1 MQNGSSDLRI
11 ACAPRLSPDHSVAA
25 RSLRAPA
32 EVQRGQAFTKSMFVS
47 GEMRD
52 LTINIDS
59 AKWRQIEKE
68 YGASLSPT
76 VRADIIRASEAF
88 LFLENFERMPGPLAK
103 VKVILEAHDKAATR
117 FFNELFAGASAVS
130 DAGIYAHHLIEKN
143 FKASPMGKDAAGL
156 DALLSLL
163 RAFHIACN
171 TSIKQLNDASTSS
184 AFRKGNAWAT
194 WISRLTEIL
203 KAVKLP
209 VAVRKDGGSESK
221 TDKQSP
227 FVSFVWELQKCLPAE
242 CRRHTQ
248 SEAALADA
256 LSD

>member
-1 MQNGSSDLRI
+1 MAN
-11 ACAPRLSPDHSVAA
+11 SP
-25 RSLRAPA
+25 
-32 EVQRGQAFTKSMFVS
+32 EVMFVS
-47 GEMRD
+47 GETRD

-59 AKWRQIEKE
+59 AKWRQIEKA
-68 YGASLSPT
+68 YGSSLSPT
-76 VRADIIRASEAF
+76 VRADIVRASEAF
-88 LFLENFERMPGPLAK
+88 LFLESFERTPEPLAK

-117 FFNELFAGASAVS
+117 FFNELFAGPTAVS

-143 FKASPMGKDAAGL
+143 FKTSPMGKNAAGL
-156 DALLSLL
+156 DALLNLL

-171 TSIKQLNDASTSS
+171 TSIKQLNDASASS

-209 VAVRKDGGSESK
+209 VAVRKDGGSKSK
-221 TDKQSP
+221 RDKQSP

-256 LSD
+256 LKLPPAC

>member
-1 MQNGSSDLRI
+1 VAN
-11 ACAPRLSPDHSVAA
+11 SP
-25 RSLRAPA
+25 
-32 EVQRGQAFTKSMFVS
+32 EVMFVS
-47 GEMRD
+47 GETRD

-59 AKWRQIEKE
+59 ATWRQIEKA
-68 YGASLSPT
+68 YGSSLSPT
-76 VRADIIRASEAF
+76 VRADIVRASEAF
-88 LFLENFERMPGPLAK
+88 LFLQSFERTPEPLAK

-117 FFNELFAGASAVS
+117 FFNELFAGPSAVS
-130 DAGIYAHHLIEKN
+130 DAGIYAHHLIDKN
-143 FKASPMGKDAAGL
+143 FKAKDAGL
-156 DALLSLL
+156 DALLNLL

-203 KAVKLP
+203 KAAKLP
-209 VAVRKDGGSESK
+209 VAVHKDGGSKSK

-256 LSD
+256 LKLSPAC